1 MLARRDLSEGEV
13 RSRLAAKDYAETE
26 IEETVSGLRESGY
39 LDDPAL
45 ARSLAESRSAG
56 RLHGPKKIAAY
67 LETRLLPSSLIRE
80 TVAAAFAGG
89 AEREI
94 AARARAGLEGE
105 ADRRA
110 RRPSKKKG
118 PAAHPARLRR
128 EFLLRRLLGRGFS
141 WDAALAALEPDDE
154 GTGEE
159 TSEEASGPLP
169 HPADPDPA
177 PGAGERYE
185 REEYA

>member
-45 ARSLAESRSAG
+45 ARSLADRSAG

-118 PAAHPARLRR
+118 PAADPARLRR

-154 GTGEE
+154 GTREE